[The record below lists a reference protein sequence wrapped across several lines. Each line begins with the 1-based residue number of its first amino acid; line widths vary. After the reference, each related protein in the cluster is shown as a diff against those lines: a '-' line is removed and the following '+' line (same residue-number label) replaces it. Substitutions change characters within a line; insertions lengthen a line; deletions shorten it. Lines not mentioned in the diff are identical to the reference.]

1 MKKGYLFIGLL
12 TVLSFTVTGIFLI
25 FTPDKIP
32 AHYNAA
38 GEVDRMG
45 SKFEYLLFPIASALI
60 GGLMALLAK
69 TRKAGSTDENILLIT
84 GIASQ
89 LVFQA
94 LSVYFL
100 YKAVTYDETI
110 AVNASG
116 AYKLS
121 SILLGSLLA
130 IMGNIMPKARRNFI
144 FGMRTKWSLSN
155 DAVWQKS
162 QRFAGFTSVACG
174 IGMIV
179 STIFTSGIFC
189 LAISIVLILLWS
201 LLCAIQSYRYYRI
214 VKGDQS

>member
-12 TVLSFTVTGIFLI
+12 IVLSFAVTGVFLI
-25 FTPDKIP
+25 FTPDEIP

-45 SKFEYLLFPIASALI
+45 SKYEYLLFPIASALI
-60 GGLMALLAK
+60 GGLMVLLAK
-69 TRKAGSTDENILLIT
+69 TRKAGSADERILLIT

-100 YKAVTYDETI
+100 YKAATYDGNI

-116 AYKLS
+116 AYQLS
-121 SILLGSLLA
+121 SILLGTLLA

-144 FGMRTKWSLSN
+144 FGVRTKWSLSN
-155 DAVWQKS
+155 DTVWQKS
-162 QRFAGFTSVACG
+162 QRFAGFTAVACG
-174 IGMIV
+174 ITVIIFA
-179 STIFTSGIFC
+179 IFTSGILIF
-189 LAISIVLILLWS
+189 AISTILILLWS
-201 LLCAIQSYRYYRI
+201 LLCAVQSYRYYRM
-214 VKGDQS
+214 V